1 MKRKVSENNS
11 SKGEIILYKTP
22 DGSMALD
29 VKLEEETVWL
39 TQAQM
44 AKLFGQTKQTVSMHI
59 GNIYKEGE
67 LAKNSTVRE
76 YLTVQIRLQKVQLSD
91 NFG

>member
-1 MKRKVSENNS
+1 MKKKNVENNS
-11 SKGEIILYKTP
+11 SKGEVILYKAS

-39 TQAQM
+39 TQAQL

-59 GNIYKEGE
+59 RNVYKEKE
-67 LAKNSTVRE
+67 LEKNSTVRE
-76 YLTVQIRLQKVQLSD
+76 YLTVQIRLQRVQLFD